1 MAETEAREIEK
12 TGSKV
17 IDDLLTGARESGMI
31 VKVTEKATEH
41 GVTWAAEFRIPVE
54 APPGNLLHQIQEHD
68 HLSVY
73 WTRVNI
79 KGRRPRLLSAYRW
92 ELTSHKKLKRDKDMR
107 RELSSMRRDAERT
120 TARLALRKGGE
131 SWRLETRGYQQQTLS
146 ARTVTLEHAERLVA
160 RADEITAVLGE
171 EVRFYLYDR
180 DRYSLVRCALVPAD
194 APQWRELGELAED
207 AGDVGGDI
215 QIGAAPERRF
225 THATLPGRV
234 VDVTAYPI
242 KGDGSNPMPPEE
254 APVHVSWQHHLT
266 ICRDVADPGSTEE
279 WADVRYPK
287 VPEEYGGPYATVEE
301 AEAAARRLVAEF
313 DPSGIEWD
321 GDPAWGADEPHGF
334 TWDHVRRVD
343 ARELKVGDIF
353 VTPGVGNLY
362 RVGDDGRVT
371 GTTWALDGTAWVV
384 GAWAGD
390 VLTAVSHMGK
400 ERRQRPFPGATV
412 LRVEPSGTCDRCGR
426 EVRPWPLERGDR
438 CAPKDW
444 TYCIRRA

>member
-1 MAETEAREIEK
+1 MAEPEAREIEL

-31 VKVTEKATEH
+31 VKITEKASEY
-41 GVTWAAEFRIPVE
+41 GRTWGAEFRIPIE
-54 APPGNLLHQIQEHD
+54 AQPGNMLHLMQEHD
-68 HLSVY
+68 HMTVHWS
-73 WTRVNI
+73 RADI
-79 KGRRPRLLSAYRW
+79 KGRRPRFLHATRW
-92 ELTSHKKLKRDKDMR
+92 GLTSHKNLKNVKDMH
-107 RELSSMRRDAERT
+107 RELASMRRDAEKI

-131 SWRLETRGYQQQTLS
+131 SWRLETRDHQQQTLS
-146 ARTVTLEHAERLVA
+146 ARPVTLEHAERLIA
-160 RADEITAVLGE
+160 RADEIMAVLPE
-171 EVRFYLYDR
+171 EVRFWLFDR

-194 APQWRELGELAED
+194 APQWRELGELTED

-242 KGDGSNPMPPEE
+242 KGDGSNPMPPED
-254 APVHVSWQHHLT
+254 APIHVSWQRHLT
-266 ICRDVADPGSTEE
+266 TCGDITDPGGTEQ
-279 WADVRYPK
+279 WADVRYPE
-287 VPEEYGGPYATVEE
+287 VPKEFAGPYATVEE

-321 GDPAWGADEPHGF
+321 GDPAWGADEPHGY
-334 TWDHVRRVD
+334 TWADVRRVD

-353 VTPGVGNLY
+353 VSPGVGNLY

-390 VLTAVSHMGK
+390 VLTAVSHTGQ
-400 ERRQRPFPGATV
+400 ERRQRPFPGAMV
-412 LRVEPSGTCDRCGR
+412 LRVEPSGTCDRCAR

-438 CAPKDW
+438 CAPKGW
-444 TYCIRRA
+444 AYCIRRA